1 MSLTDGST
9 GAVAWTLTCDPPEVL
24 PPDPP
29 ANWPEDVATIAAN
42 VHMPRSWVS
51 SHVSPTWGSGPLL
64 RWTSIGTAV
73 WVFVRS
79 TVMAVVPSAEMDWT
93 VTSLAVKPTELVV
106 GFSVARG
113 AAIYLP
119 PVPRPGMGRFEP
131 AVSPPATGKPMSWP
145 PESLPEPGSRA
156 GAAMLTVVLK
166 KPPSPIW
173 PE

>member
-79 TVMAVVPSAEMDWT
+79 TVTAEVPSAEMDWT

-106 GFSVARG
+106 GFSVAR
-113 AAIYLP
+113 ALAIMSL
-119 PVPRPGMGRFEP
+119 RCRGPGWAGS
-131 AVSPPATGKPMSWP
+131 SPQ
-145 PESLPEPGSRA
+145 
-156 GAAMLTVVLK
+156 
-166 KPPSPIW
+166 
-173 PE
+173 